1 MGDKPNYLL
10 RIRRKC
16 VINRGDPGVGR
27 RFLLEPVGLSTWGGD
42 KSALLL
48 FTILN

>member
-16 VINRGDPGVGR
+16 VINRGDPEVGR
-27 RFLLEPVGLSTWGGD
+27 RFLFGARGAENVGGQVCAAAVYHL
-42 KSALLL
+42 
-48 FTILN
+48 